1 MIKEVLLELSA
12 KEVERAQYAY
22 REIADLYEEHFDG
35 PRKAAAYRE
44 YLIARQMVT
53 LCDIRLAELKHMR
66 HGNGVQD

>member
-1 MIKEVLLELSA
+1 MIKEVLLELSP

-35 PRKAAAYRE
+35 PHKASAYRE

-53 LCDIRLAELKHMR
+53 LCDIRLAELR
-66 HGNGVQD
+66 QQYYGNRVQD